1 MFVNH
6 AGTKDLSNN
15 LSLLDQKLF
24 HYTYYAVYVEITF
37 INNLPWIKLSLSM
50 KRDILLVSN

>member
-15 LSLLDQKLF
+15 LSLLDPKLF